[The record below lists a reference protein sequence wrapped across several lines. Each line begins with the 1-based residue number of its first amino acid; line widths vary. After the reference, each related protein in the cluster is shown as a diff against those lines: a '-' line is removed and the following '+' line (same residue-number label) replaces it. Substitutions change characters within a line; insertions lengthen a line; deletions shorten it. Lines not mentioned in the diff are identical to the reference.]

1 MIVIMIFLL
10 FILLSLYVNVLGTNP
25 GMIVAETIC
34 NVDSFVLNIYE
45 NGMMI
50 PVSLIYFRLPDNLTV
65 KEIPTY
71 VTLLIETDTVSRIC
85 FLFWLVPCLALK
97 SIWIRFWCGWQI
109 NAMLIFDTSIDWL
122 IDPYQPFWLKR
133 FSSFL

>member
-10 FILLSLYVNVLGTNP
+10 FILLSLYVNVLRTNP
-25 GMIVAETIC
+25 GMTVAETIR
-34 NVDSFVLNIYE
+34 NVHSFVLNIYE

-97 SIWIRFWCGWQI
+97 SI
-109 NAMLIFDTSIDWL
+109 
-122 IDPYQPFWLKR
+122 
-133 FSSFL
+133 